1 MSCHF
6 FWLGQAEQEQQRRRD
21 ISQDPIVANKIC
33 RVFRNVNEMHKV
45 GGVRGVG

>member
-21 ISQDPIVANKIC
+21 IGQDSIVANKIC
-33 RVFRNVNEMHKV
+33 RVFRNVNDMDKV
-45 GGVRGVG
+45 GGVRSVG